1 MLPAMH
7 VVKFDFMANSINISL
22 HIGQKDSLIFNI
34 LVNGK
39 YRLKIKIWVLSTLVM
54 PVCIL
59 RIVCTNMHICA
70 IRTYKGI
77 FFISK
82 SGLVAMRK
90 AAFYAPKRGLLHYE
104 KPYFGF

>member
-39 YRLKIKIWVLSTLVM
+39 YRLKNQNMGVIHIGYARLY
-54 PVCIL
+54 L